1 MQDVYDYIEAHQA
14 DALSDLDTFCAQ
26 PSVSTEARGM
36 AEMAALVRRRL
47 EKSGFAVEEI
57 LLEGGFPVLYAES
70 PDPVAADAPTLLIYN
85 HYDVQPEGD
94 LALWTSPPFT
104 PTVRDGQVVAR
115 GVADNKGNII
125 VRLAAIDALRAVDGH
140 LPVRIKWVI
149 EGEEEVGSP
158 HLDSFLLEYRE
169 RLQADG
175 CIWEFGT
182 YTWEGVPQ
190 VMLGLKGIVEITL
203 TARGANR
210 DLHSSTAAYI
220 TSPVWRLVLA
230 LASIKDE
237 NEGINVA
244 GFYDRMQG
252 PTDTQITLIQAL
264 PNDDATVLE
273 HLGLDQFSL
282 GLAGFQRHM
291 AEIFAPTCNIQG
303 IVGGYTGPGTKTVLP
318 NIAQAKLDLRLVPDQ
333 DPVEIFELVKAH
345 LVESGFLDVEAT
357 LEPGPLFPARTDPD
371 HPFVQ
376 MILGAVREAA
386 DMVDPVVWPSSPAS
400 GPMYSFTHGLGV
412 PVVSIGCGNPASAQH
427 GPNENIRLA
436 DFLAGIKQIATV
448 ITHMGAQPA
457 SAFHPASVEAAAAG
471 EMVLAQVFET
481 DALFEMVPADF
492 DFSDPFAMP
501 TTGAAVPSPVPATAF
516 DHSATDDL
524 FEMPSAEFMD
534 SLSAPAP
541 VAAPAAAPAP
551 PARKPRRPRKRKTP
565 PPAQE

>member
-1 MQDVYDYIEAHQA
+1 MQDVYAYIEAHQTE
-14 DALSDLDTFCAQ
+14 ALSDLDTFCAQ

-47 EKSGFAVEEI
+47 EQSGFTVEEI
-57 LLEGGFPVLYAES
+57 PLEGGFPVLYAES
-70 PDPVAADAPTLLIYN
+70 QDPVAADAPTLLIYN

-94 LALWTSPPFT
+94 PTLWTSPPFT
-104 PTVRDGQVVAR
+104 PTVRDGKVVAR

-125 VRLAAIDALRAVDGH
+125 ARLAAIDALRAVQGG

-158 HLDSFLLEYRE
+158 HLDAFLLEHRE

-244 GFYDRMQG
+244 GFYDKMQG
-252 PTDTQITLIQAL
+252 PTDTQIALIQAL
-264 PNDDATVLE
+264 PNDDATALA
-273 HLGLDQFSL
+273 HLGLDQFAL

-318 NIAQAKLDLRLVPDQ
+318 NLAQAKLDLRLVPDQ
-333 DPVEIFELVKAH
+333 DPVEIFELVQAH

-357 LEPGPLFPARTDPD
+357 MEPGPLFPARTDPD

-376 MILGAVREAA
+376 MVLAAVREAA
-386 DMVDPVVWPSSPAS
+386 DMDPVVWPSSPAS

-427 GPNENIRLA
+427 GPDENIRLA
-436 DFLAGIKQIATV
+436 DFLAGIKQIAAV
-448 ITHMGAQPA
+448 ITRMGNGSAHDFHLAPA
-457 SAFHPASVEAAAAG
+457 EAVEPREAAPNQ
-471 EMVLAQVFET
+471 MFET
-481 DALFEMVPADF
+481 DSLFETVPADF
-492 DFSDPFAMP
+492 DFSDPFPMP
-501 TTGAAVPSPVPATAF
+501 EIVPDVPSALPLAAY
-516 DHSATDDL
+516 DHSATDNL
-524 FEMPSAEFMD
+524 FEMPSAEFLD
-534 SLSAPAP
+534 SLSE
-541 VAAPAAAPAP
+541 PAAVAEPIIAPAP

-565 PPAQE
+565 APAQE